1 MSQTGPNRD
10 TLKDTGSR
18 PARKRPR
25 LGPKMSH
32 RHERMEYMTHLTAAQ
47 HWQAWLDRYGDVY
60 DTDEERRAAYSDFK
74 AKLAE
79 MRDVFGLENDP
90 TRQ

>member
-1 MSQTGPNRD
+1 MG
-10 TLKDTGSR
+10 
-18 PARKRPR
+18 
-25 LGPKMSH
+25 H
-32 RHERMEYMTHLTAAQ
+32 MTHLTAAQ
-47 HWQAWLDRYGDVY
+47 QWQAWLDRYGDVY

-74 AKLAE
+74 AKQAE